1 MDVTLAN
8 TPVDI
13 KHLIRTSD
21 IGMYDQTKL
30 MQKIEKNFNNDEQKL
45 YISHLFLYLN
55 YHPINDFIINL
66 ENVWKFVGFANKGNA
81 KRLLK
86 HHFTENKDYKISFFR
101 SDKRKKLGGHD
112 NECKYIQEIMF
123 KSKY

>member
-30 MQKIEKNFNNDEQKL
+30 MQKIEKN
-45 YISHLFLYLN
+45 
-55 YHPINDFIINL
+55 
-66 ENVWKFVGFANKGNA
+66 
-81 KRLLK
+81 
-86 HHFTENKDYKISFFR
+86 
-101 SDKRKKLGGHD
+101 
-112 NECKYIQEIMF
+112 
-123 KSKY
+123 